1 METTQGFVGRADT
14 DEPTCN
20 HTDHTLLHT
29 TAYYSSGSGKDGH
42 MTGYVQTTEEVT
54 NDGRYEYRKE
64 KQHKHR
70 EHLGEMGAL
79 AAEHARRHKMEEEIA
94 AATAVGSG
102 GYAAH
107 ERHER
112 KEAKE
117 QAEEAHGKKHHHFF

>member
-1 METTQGFVGRADT
+1 MAEHHHHHLIHHHKEANPAEGVYEKHKAD
-14 DEPTCN
+14 
-20 HTDHTLLHT
+20 
-29 TAYYSSGSGKDGH
+29 KDP
-42 MTGYVQTTEEVT
+42 
-54 NDGRYEYRKE
+54 
-64 KQHKHR
+64 
-70 EHLGEMGAL
+70 
-79 AAEHARRHKMEEEIA
+79 EHARRHKMEEEIA

>member
-20 HTDHTLLHT
+20 HTDHTL

-54 NDGRYEYRKE
+54 NDGRYEYRKEE